1 MKTKY
6 ILIAALLGCYPFA
19 MQSQSAFDVYSLSQ
33 SDLRGSARFM
43 SMAGAFGALGGD
55 LSVLN
60 QNPGGIGIYRSSELG
75 LTLNWDIQNT
85 STGNGAFGKEK
96 HKNFN
101 FSNLGYIG
109 TFRTGS
115 SVIPN
120 VNWGRSEERRV
131 GKECRSRWSPYH

>member
-60 QNPGGIGIYRSSELG
+60 QNPGGIGILQR
-75 LTLNWDIQNT
+75 
-85 STGNGAFGKEK
+85 AMA
-96 HKNFN
+96 
-101 FSNLGYIG
+101 
-109 TFRTGS
+109 
-115 SVIPN
+115 
-120 VNWGRSEERRV
+120 RSEKKSIRISISAILVILVHSGPAPALFRM
-131 GKECRSRWSPYH
+131 

>member
-85 STGNGAFGKEK
+85 SMGNGAFGKESIRISISAILVILV
-96 HKNFN
+96 H
-101 FSNLGYIG
+101 SGPAPAL
-109 TFRTGS
+109 FRM
-115 SVIPN
+115 
-120 VNWGRSEERRV
+120 
-131 GKECRSRWSPYH
+131 